1 MAIIQN
7 KKARFDYEIEEK
19 FEAGLELRGWEVK
32 SIRAGGASIKEA
44 HVFVRNGELFL
55 LNANITPLKTAS
67 THEKADPTRNRKL
80 LLHKHEIMRL
90 IGRVEQAGYSLIPLD
105 MHFKDGRVK
114 LELGLG
120 KGKKLFEKRA
130 DIGKREWKREQGRL
144 LKTEHLTE
152 NNLLSSCRMAAPLFV
167 TLEILPFMPCT
178 SCCYFF
184 GSPCFCL
191 SFLSYGGRSLLLS

>member
-7 KKARFDYEIEEK
+7 KKARFDYEIEEN

-105 MHFKDGRVK
+105 MHFKDGRVT
-114 LELGLG
+114 LPMR
-120 KGKKLFEKRA
+120 KGKMLLKKGA

-144 LKTEHLTE
+144 LK
-152 NNLLSSCRMAAPLFV
+152 NR
-167 TLEILPFMPCT
+167 TLN
-178 SCCYFF
+178 
-184 GSPCFCL
+184 
-191 SFLSYGGRSLLLS
+191 RK

>member
-130 DIGKREWKREQGRL
+130 HAAGIGKREWKREQGRL
-144 LKTEHLTE
+144 LK
-152 NNLLSSCRMAAPLFV
+152 NR
-167 TLEILPFMPCT
+167 TLN
-178 SCCYFF
+178 
-184 GSPCFCL
+184 
-191 SFLSYGGRSLLLS
+191 RK

>member
-7 KKARFDYEIEEK
+7 KKARFDYEIEEN

-32 SIRAGGASIKEA
+32 SIRA
-44 HVFVRNGELFL
+44 
-55 LNANITPLKTAS
+55 AS

-144 LKTEHLTE
+144 LK
-152 NNLLSSCRMAAPLFV
+152 NR
-167 TLEILPFMPCT
+167 TLN
-178 SCCYFF
+178 
-184 GSPCFCL
+184 
-191 SFLSYGGRSLLLS
+191 RK

>member
-105 MHFKDGRVK
+105 MHSRTDVSNSNSA
-114 LELGLG
+114 LV
-120 KGKKLFEKRA
+120 KGKSY
-130 DIGKREWKREQGRL
+130 
-144 LKTEHLTE
+144 LKNEPISVSE
-152 NNLLSSCRMAAPLFV
+152 SGNANKAVC
-167 TLEILPFMPCT
+167 
-178 SCCYFF
+178 
-184 GSPCFCL
+184 
-191 SFLSYGGRSLLLS
+191 

>member
-44 HVFVRNGELFL
+44 HVFVRKGELFL

-144 LKTEHLTE
+144 LK
-152 NNLLSSCRMAAPLFV
+152 NR
-167 TLEILPFMPCT
+167 TLNQK
-178 SCCYFF
+178 
-184 GSPCFCL
+184 
-191 SFLSYGGRSLLLS
+191 

>member
-32 SIRAGGASIKEA
+32 SIR
-44 HVFVRNGELFL
+44 
-55 LNANITPLKTAS
+55 

-144 LKTEHLTE
+144 LK
-152 NNLLSSCRMAAPLFV
+152 NR
-167 TLEILPFMPCT
+167 TLN
-178 SCCYFF
+178 
-184 GSPCFCL
+184 
-191 SFLSYGGRSLLLS
+191 RK

>member
-19 FEAGLELRGWEVK
+19 FEAGLELR
-32 SIRAGGASIKEA
+32 
-44 HVFVRNGELFL
+44 ELFL

-144 LKTEHLTE
+144 LK
-152 NNLLSSCRMAAPLFV
+152 NR
-167 TLEILPFMPCT
+167 TLN
-178 SCCYFF
+178 
-184 GSPCFCL
+184 
-191 SFLSYGGRSLLLS
+191 RK

>member
-1 MAIIQN
+1 MQILLGFQPVFGPAASIRCEPLLLGEQPWAIIQN

-144 LKTEHLTE
+144 LK
-152 NNLLSSCRMAAPLFV
+152 NR
-167 TLEILPFMPCT
+167 TLN
-178 SCCYFF
+178 
-184 GSPCFCL
+184 
-191 SFLSYGGRSLLLS
+191 RK